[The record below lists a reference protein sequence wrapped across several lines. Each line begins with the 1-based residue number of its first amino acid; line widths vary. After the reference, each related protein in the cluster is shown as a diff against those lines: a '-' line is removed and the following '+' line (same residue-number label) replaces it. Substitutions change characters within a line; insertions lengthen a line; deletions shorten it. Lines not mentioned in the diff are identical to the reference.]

1 MIKALIFDVFGTV
14 VDWRSSVILE
24 CKILEEK
31 TGIPGDWAK
40 LADMWR
46 QKYVPSMDRVRNG
59 EKKWTILDDL
69 HKESLL
75 SILKEL
81 DINGHSE
88 SEIEHL
94 NKAWHRLN
102 PWPDSVEGLH
112 LLKKNFSISTLS
124 NGNINLLNNMAQ
136 YANLPWD
143 NIFSAE
149 TFMHYKPDPETYL
162 GAVNKLK
169 LKKHEVMLVAAH
181 NNDLL
186 AAKEFGIKKAFVL
199 RATEY
204 GPSQNFDLK
213 AEENIDISALDFIE
227 LSTKLITFNKN
238 NSRS

>member
-14 VDWRSSVILE
+14 VDWRSSIILE

-31 TGIPGDWAK
+31 TGITGDWAK

-46 QKYVPSMDRVRNG
+46 QKYVPSMDKVRNG

-149 TFMHYKPDPETYL
+149 TFMHYKPDSETYL

-186 AAKEFGIKKAFVL
+186 AAKECGLKTAFVL